1 MAVIGTL
8 AVNVMARTQGF
19 ERGIANVR
27 RGVRG
32 LTPSI
37 GALTTSLGGVGGT
50 VGLGGAVVS
59 LGSRF
64 EMLNRSMNRSLSIM
78 GNVSGAMRQ
87 KMTQAAIDVS
97 EVTNASATDAANA
110 YFYLAS
116 AGLDA
121 NQALAAMPQVAMFAQ
136 AGNFDLA
143 RATDL
148 ATDAQ
153 SALGLTVK
161 DAAKNL
167 ENMTR
172 VTDVLTKA
180 NVLAN
185 ASVEQF
191 SVALTN
197 GAGVALK
204 IVNKDIEEG
213 VAVLAAFADQG
224 IKAEEAGTAFG
235 IIMRDLQTKA
245 IENTKAFK
253 DAKVTVF
260 DTNGE
265 MRNLAD
271 IVADL
276 EKGMAGL
283 SDQAKKTF
291 LMDLGFADK
300 SVKNIQA
307 LIGTSDKI
315 REYEKQLRAAGGT
328 TKEVADKM
336 LTPLEKSLNKLSA
349 AWSRVGQ
356 NMEKPVGLLAR
367 ITEGSANVMDV
378 LTGKTNKATMERE
391 AETERIRMQTRHNEF
406 RNKVLRAQ
414 LEKTPGT
421 PQYEEKQSKIRTDI
435 TKWMGAA
442 IQRGAGGLA
451 GGLGGGMSGGLKSLQ
466 GAAASGLAKANM
478 WRLTQGPQLAGA
490 VESSRRMAEQERA
503 EKAKKD
509 EEERRKRAEAMRPG
523 PLAALQAGSVEA
535 FQAIRKNLQP
545 GGDVGKQQL
554 NVQKETA
561 KKTEQIRKGIEKLVE
576 LYKNPLETVISMT
589 G

>member
-8 AVNVMARTQGF
+8 AVNVMARTQNF
-19 ERGIANVR
+19 EKGIANVR
-27 RGVRG
+27 RGVRTLTPAVGG
-32 LTPSI
+32 LT
-37 GALTTSLGGVGGT
+37 TVLGGAGGT
-50 VGLGGAVVS
+50 LGLGGAVFS

-64 EMLNRSMNRSLSIM
+64 EMLNRSMNKSLSIM
-78 GNVSGAMRQ
+78 GNVSSEMRN
-87 KMTQAAIDVS
+87 KMTQTAIDVS
-97 EVTNASATDAANA
+97 AVTNASATDAADA

-161 DAAKNL
+161 DSRKNL
-167 ENMTR
+167 QNMTR

-191 SVALTN
+191 SIALTN

-245 IENTKAFK
+245 IEHKKAFK
-253 DAKVTVF
+253 EANVAVF
-260 DTNGE
+260 DSGGE

-276 EKGMAGL
+276 ETGLAGL

-315 REYEKQLRAAGGT
+315 RTYEEQLRQAGGT

-349 AWSRVGQ
+349 AWTRLGE
-356 NMEKPVGLLAR
+356 NMAGPVNLLAR
-367 ITEGSANVMDV
+367 VAEGGSNVM
-378 LTGKTNKATMERE
+378 GAWSENGTNRMTIAQEHDTAMRE
-391 AETERIRMQTRHNEF
+391 KRNRQLQLLAEARARHAAKQE
-406 RNKVLRAQ
+406 
-414 LEKTPGT
+414 GT
-421 PQYEEKQSKIRTDI
+421 PQYEAARAAEKARNAEKSSAAGI
-435 TKWMGAA
+435 TINDFMKKAV
-442 IQRGAGGLA
+442 
-451 GGLGGGMSGGLKSLQ
+451 Q
-466 GAAASGLAKANM
+466 GAAAGIASLGDKAQGGLAKANM
-478 WRLTQGPQLAGA
+478 FRLTQAPQLAA
-490 VESSRRMAEQERA
+490 QMEMSKKAAEAERA
-503 EKAKKD
+503 KKA
-509 EEERRKRAEAMRPG
+509 EEERKKMAEAMAPK
-523 PLAALQAGSVEA
+523 PLAALQAGSAEA
-535 FQAIRKNLQP
+535 YQAIRKNLTP
-545 GGDVGKQQL
+545 GGDVNKQQL
-554 NVQKETA
+554 QTQKDTLKETKQMKRFLERLA
-561 KKTEQIRKGIEKLVE
+561 QQEQDLQIITMV
-576 LYKNPLETVISMT
+576 
-589 G
+589 